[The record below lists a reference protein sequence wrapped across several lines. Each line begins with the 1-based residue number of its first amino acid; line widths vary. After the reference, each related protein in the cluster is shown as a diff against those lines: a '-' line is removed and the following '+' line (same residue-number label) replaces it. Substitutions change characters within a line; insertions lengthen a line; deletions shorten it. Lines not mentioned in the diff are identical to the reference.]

1 MIHADSSGGLGDT
14 GTVLDRRELMRADDV
29 LQRFFREQAAGL
41 TPRRAYR
48 MQRAEADLRAC
59 LEHLA
64 PLLFSDQERALL
76 SLERQFE
83 PAEAAARVASAEAV
97 LLVLPVFL
105 DEPRWHGTDLED
117 RRLRIRLASDLSE
130 QILRSSLRRGV
141 DVGRAAGVVDAAVR
155 HEIWMLRQEAAAGRE
170 R

>member
-1 MIHADSSGGLGDT
+1 M
-14 GTVLDRRELMRADDV
+14 MRADEV
-29 LQRFFREQAAGL
+29 LRVFFQEQTVGL
-41 TPRRAYR
+41 TPRRANR

-59 LEHLA
+59 LSGLA
-64 PLLFSDQERALL
+64 PLLFTDQEQALL
-76 SLERQFE
+76 ALEQQFDST
-83 PAEAAARVASAEAV
+83 EAAARVASAEAV

-117 RRLRIRLASDLSE
+117 RRLRIRLARPLSE
-130 QILRSSLRRGV
+130 EILRSSLLRGV
-141 DVGRAAGVVDAAVR
+141 DLGRAAGVVEAAVR